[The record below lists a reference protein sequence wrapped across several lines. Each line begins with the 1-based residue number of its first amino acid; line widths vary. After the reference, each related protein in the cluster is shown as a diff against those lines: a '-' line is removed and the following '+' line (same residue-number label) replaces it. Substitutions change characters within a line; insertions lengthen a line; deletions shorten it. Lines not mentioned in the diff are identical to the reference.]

1 MNDTLFNNDKIILD
15 LCGGTGSWSK
25 PYKENGYDVR
35 VIDLQEWLEDELCYG
50 CGDGSGVFKKHC
62 GCLDNGDIRLFKK
75 PNEQIYG
82 ILSAPPCTHFS
93 VSGAWCWEKKGKEP
107 LLEGLSVVDAC
118 LRIVLITKPKF
129 WVLENPVGRL
139 KHYIGNPKCTFQP
152 YQYGDA
158 YSKRTCLWGDFNMP
172 KPTDIVEPEMVEYT
186 TKKGETKRMSKVN
199 WESFKLP
206 KNERARLRSMT
217 PSGFAQAFYESN
229 K

>member
-1 MNDTLFNNDKIILD
+1 MFNENKIILD
-15 LCGGTGSWSK
+15 FCGGTGSWSK
-25 PYKENGYDVR
+25 PYSDNGYDVR
-35 VIDLQEWLEDELCYG
+35 IIDPQEWLEDDYG
-50 CGDGSGVFKKHC
+50 TGDV
-62 GCLDNGDIRLFKK
+62 RLFKK
-75 PNEQIYG
+75 PKEKIYG

-93 VSGAWCWEKKGKEP
+93 GSGARHWEKKGKEP

-118 LRIVLITKPKF
+118 LRIALITKPKF

-139 KHYIGNPKCTFQP
+139 KHYIGDCKCTFQP

-172 KPTDIVEPEMVEYT
+172 KPTNIVEPEMVEFT
-186 TKKGETKRMSKVN
+186 SKKGEGKRMSKYYFDA
-199 WESFKLP
+199 FKLP

-217 PSGFAQAFYESN
+217 SPGFSQAFYEHN